1 MSILGQQRRPL
12 KTMAAM
18 SGPRQPLFAPM
29 AHAAAASPIAEV
41 SGSAASGAARGSLR
55 MAAQHSTGARIKA
68 STRRRPPAALLPSPK
83 PASGWS
89 TAGRCQLPLCS
100 KR

>member
-1 MSILGQQRRPL
+1 
-12 KTMAAM
+12 M

-41 SGSAASGAARGSLR
+41 SGTDASGGAARGSLR

-68 STRRRPPAALLPSPK
+68 STRRRPPAALAEARLWLEHFWALPAAVP
-83 PASGWS
+83 
-89 TAGRCQLPLCS
+89 RNE
-100 KR
+100 R